1 MNNNNQMNNKQIIE
15 SKDEDGKIIDN
26 NKNENNNDDT
36 EETNEEI
43 IENYPYEFYE
53 ETIDN
58 KPNDDSDKFNNQNK
72 KYNNNDSREL
82 EQNKMKSEISD
93 LKQHLEANQQILN
106 INNLNLSQINEK
118 NNNEDVIDFDEESI
132 INLHYK
138 KESKLDKNENINKLN
153 KPTNEEIIESKNIKK
168 EDNNKQIIKHNQT
181 ESIDKRVLNGNYK
194 DNYSKK
200 KIEIDYSLDQDEVR
214 DILNLNKENNFI
226 ENQSSEL
233 PKNDME
239 KLIINRINTKLLLED
254 LYEKEKKFKNAYA
267 EYYSKLSETMKNNY
281 FKNILESSNISKE
294 YIKQKNDI
302 NIFYSNNN
310 NNYINYIDKNEG
322 CFGVNNMK
330 KNKSESNILFNK
342 NNPYEEYKNSKKIQN
357 MLEKNKNTIVYI
369 RHPTIILSIRKFLN
383 EYNNSI
389 QTRAFTDASKNPLLN
404 YEIFINILNDLYYLE
419 KGSSIYI
426 KLWDFLLTIKSNNK
440 IDNKEEMVIESNV
453 LLLFILLLNGYF
465 NNKKI
470 IDELEIELNWLK
482 FENYEMLIVNNEY
495 IENNFSILIEIRK
508 KNYLMKSKI
517 DENNNINQYN
527 YNSEDISKRN
537 ENFLYDN
544 INFNTNNEN
553 SNPEFNKIGKNINTN
568 KKDLERQI
576 NNINKKLYDF
586 KSSNSSFIIKEISND
601 KNNNKLK
608 TNKSTSFIKI
618 KNNNKSFNKNLIN
631 NSYNNNNILKNTLNE
646 NKNKSISKNISRNKH
661 IKYNEYNLLSE
672 NINNKND
679 ILISIDEK
687 NIHNDILNKR
697 PSNTNI
703 SNNIITK
710 GKSGNYITKIK
721 QNKTDLKK
729 LFKNNEYKDGPLN
742 KRLEEIKRKRNI
754 SRSIGKKV
762 KINYEEY
769 NTNIDKNKDINA
781 QIENQQYQLRKH
793 TPQKKKI
800 ILYNFMINGKEF
812 TLEHNPEENIEIEIM
827 KLIQK
832 NNLKG
837 ISSKYI
843 LEKIKMIQKDNSG
856 EIK

>member
-1 MNNNNQMNNKQIIE
+1 MNNKQIID
-15 SKDEDGKIIDN
+15 SKDKDGKIIDKN
-26 NKNENNNDDT
+26 ENENNNDDS

-53 ETIDN
+53 EIIDN
-58 KPNDDSDKFNNQNK
+58 EPNDDSDKFENQNI
-72 KYNNNDSREL
+72 KYKNNDTREL
-82 EQNKMKSEISD
+82 EQNKIQNKISNLKSNS
-93 LKQHLEANQQILN
+93 EANQQILN
-106 INNLNLSQINEK
+106 INNLNLNQVKEK
-118 NNNEDVIDFDEESI
+118 NNNEDVIDFDEEGI
-132 INLHYK
+132 ANTNNK
-138 KESKLDKNENINKLN
+138 KENKLVRNGNINKLT
-153 KPTNEEIIESKNIKK
+153 KPTNEEIIKSKNINK
-168 EDNNKQIIKHNQT
+168 EDNNNEIIKHNQT
-181 ESIDKRVLNGNYK
+181 GSIDKRIFNGNYK
-194 DNYSKK
+194 DYSKK
-200 KIEIDYSLDQDEVR
+200 GIEINYSLDQDEVR
-214 DILNLNKENNFI
+214 DILNLNKENNII

-233 PKNDME
+233 TKNDME
-239 KLIINRINTKLLLED
+239 KIIINRINTKILLED

-322 CFGVNNMK
+322 SFGINNMK

-357 MLEKNKNTIVYI
+357 MFEKNKNTNIYI

-389 QTRAFTDASKNPLLN
+389 QTRAFTDVSKNPLLN

-419 KGSSIYI
+419 KGSSICI

-440 IDNKEEMVIESNV
+440 NDNKEEMAIESNV

-482 FENYEMLIVNNEY
+482 FENYEMLIINNEY
-495 IENNFSILIEIRK
+495 IENNFCNLIEIRK

-517 DENNNINQYN
+517 DENKNINQN
-527 YNSEDISKRN
+527 KCNSENISKGN
-537 ENFLYDN
+537 ENILYDN
-544 INFNTNNEN
+544 FNFNTNNEN
-553 SNPEFNKIGKNINTN
+553 SNADNRIDKNINTN
-568 KKDLERQI
+568 QKDLEKQI

-586 KSSNSSFIIKEISND
+586 KQSNSSYIIKGNSKD
-601 KNNNKLK
+601 KKNHKLK
-608 TNKSTSFIKI
+608 KNKSTSFLKM
-618 KNNNKSFNKNLIN
+618 KNNNKIQIKSLIN
-631 NSYNNNNILKNTLNE
+631 NSYNNNILKNTLNE
-646 NKNKSISKNISRNKH
+646 NKNKNKSKNISKNKH
-661 IKYNEYNLLSE
+661 IKYNEYNILPE

-679 ILISIDEK
+679 ILINIAEK
-687 NIHNDILNKR
+687 NIHDNIINKR
-697 PSNTNI
+697 LSNASI
-703 SNNIITK
+703 SNNIVTK

-729 LFKNNEYKDGPLN
+729 LFKNNEYKDGLIN
-742 KRLEEIKRKRNI
+742 KRLEEIKKKRNL

-769 NTNIDKNKDINA
+769 NTNFDKNKDTNT
-781 QIENQQYQLRKH
+781 QIENQKYQLRKH
-793 TPQKKKI
+793 TPQKKNS
-800 ILYNFMINGKEF
+800 ILYNFMINDKEY

-843 LEKIKMIQKDNSG
+843 LEKIKMIQG
-856 EIK
+856 

>member
-58 KPNDDSDKFNNQNK
+58 KPNDDRDKFNNQNK

-82 EQNKMKSEISD
+82 EQNKVKSEISD
-93 LKQHLEANQQILN
+93 LKQHPETNQQILN

-132 INLHYK
+132 INIHYK
-138 KESKLDKNENINKLN
+138 KESKLDKIGNINKLN
-153 KPTNEEIIESKNIKK
+153 KPTNEEIIESKNLKK

-357 MLEKNKNTIVYI
+357 MLEKNKNTNVYI

-527 YNSEDISKRN
+527 YNSEDISKGN

-568 KKDLERQI
+568 KKELERQI

-646 NKNKSISKNISRNKH
+646 NKNKSISKNISKNKY

-679 ILISIDEK
+679 ILISTDEK

>member
-1 MNNNNQMNNKQIIE
+1 MNINKPMNNKQIID
-15 SKDEDGKIIDN
+15 SKDKDGKTIDKN
-26 NKNENNNDDT
+26 ENENNNDDS

-53 ETIDN
+53 EIIDN
-58 KPNDDSDKFNNQNK
+58 EPNDDSDKFENQNI
-72 KYNNNDSREL
+72 KYKNNDTREL
-82 EQNKMKSEISD
+82 EQNKIQNKLSD
-93 LKQHLEANQQILN
+93 LKSNSEANQQILN
-106 INNLNLSQINEK
+106 INNLNLNQVKEK
-118 NNNEDVIDFDEESI
+118 NNNEDVIDFDEEGI
-132 INLHYK
+132 ANTNNK
-138 KESKLDKNENINKLN
+138 KENKLVRNGNINKLT
-153 KPTNEEIIESKNIKK
+153 KPTNEEIIKSKNINK
-168 EDNNKQIIKHNQT
+168 EDNNNEIIKHNQT
-181 ESIDKRVLNGNYK
+181 GSIDKRIFNGNYK
-194 DNYSKK
+194 DYYSKK
-200 KIEIDYSLDQDEVR
+200 GIEINYSLDQDEVR
-214 DILNLNKENNFI
+214 DILNLNKENNII

-233 PKNDME
+233 TKNDME
-239 KLIINRINTKLLLED
+239 KIIINRINTKILLED

-281 FKNILESSNISKE
+281 LKNILESSNISKE

-310 NNYINYIDKNEG
+310 NNYFNYIDKNEG
-322 CFGVNNMK
+322 SFGINNMK

-357 MLEKNKNTIVYI
+357 MFEKNKNTNIYI

-389 QTRAFTDASKNPLLN
+389 QTRAFTDVSKNPLLN

-419 KGSSIYI
+419 KGSSICI

-440 IDNKEEMVIESNV
+440 NDNKEEMAIESNV

-482 FENYEMLIVNNEY
+482 FENYEMLIINNEY
-495 IENNFSILIEIRK
+495 IENNFCNLIEIRK

-517 DENNNINQYN
+517 DENKNINQN
-527 YNSEDISKRN
+527 KCNSENISKGN
-537 ENFLYDN
+537 ENILYDN
-544 INFNTNNEN
+544 FNFNTNNEN
-553 SNPEFNKIGKNINTN
+553 SNAEFNRIDKNINTN
-568 KKDLERQI
+568 QKDLEKQI

-586 KSSNSSFIIKEISND
+586 KQSNSSYIIKENSKD
-601 KNNNKLK
+601 KKNHKLNK
-608 TNKSTSFIKI
+608 NKSTSFLKM
-618 KNNNKSFNKNLIN
+618 KNNNKIQIKSLIN
-631 NSYNNNNILKNTLNE
+631 NSYNNNILKNTLNE
-646 NKNKSISKNISRNKH
+646 NKNKNKSKNISKNKH
-661 IKYNEYNLLSE
+661 IKYNEYNILPE

-679 ILISIDEK
+679 ILINIAEK
-687 NIHNDILNKR
+687 NIHDNIINKR
-697 PSNTNI
+697 LSNASI
-703 SNNIITK
+703 SNNIVTK

-729 LFKNNEYKDGPLN
+729 LFKKNEYKDGPIN
-742 KRLEEIKRKRNI
+742 KRLEEIKKKRNL

-769 NTNIDKNKDINA
+769 NTNFDKNKDTNA
-781 QIENQQYQLRKH
+781 QIENQKYQLRKH
-793 TPQKKKI
+793 TPQKKNN
-800 ILYNFMINGKEF
+800 ILYNFMINDKEY
-812 TLEHNPEENIEIEIM
+812 TLEHNPEENIEIEII

-856 EIK
+856 EIR